1 MSSFGYNCRLRLYGW
16 SPDQPFFLPS
26 GLLRAAMAALEFCAR
41 RSRTRPYCSRHRAKF
56 RLALTALATARASNQ
71 RRCSAARRNGGVGIL
86 RKTLAHRDV
95 RMPDLPGAKSGRV
108 LVCTARAIAQ
118 ISALLAQKI

>member
-1 MSSFGYNCRLRLYGW
+1 
-16 SPDQPFFLPS
+16 
-26 GLLRAAMAALEFCAR
+26 
-41 RSRTRPYCSRHRAKF
+41 
-56 RLALTALATARASNQ
+56 
-71 RRCSAARRNGGVGIL
+71 
-86 RKTLAHRDV
+86 V